1 MLTIKLF
8 LISYVYNGNGMS
20 ELIFTLSFFQVSFQ
34 EVTRK
39 LEANIQIHM
48 STELELASQ
57 QGQLPE

>member
-20 ELIFTLSFFQVSFQ
+20 ELIFTLSFFQASFQ